1 MKVIYVDIDAIFSRP
16 FTRTS
21 VEKCDV
27 IPPMNRW
34 AIVIRRLRR
43 LLRQSR
49 VSLID
54 VDDAALKR
62 DSYGV
67 GAIVR
72 AKF

>member
-1 MKVIYVDIDAIFSRP
+1 MNLQHSGSAVR
-16 FTRTS
+16 FT
-21 VEKCDV
+21 DFAFAG
-27 IPPMNRW
+27 IPNPPMNRW

-49 VSLID
+49 VRLID